1 MQQAQQTNP
10 NQPLPPGWAAHWDAA
25 AGRTVFVETA
35 TGRTQLNPPIMS
47 AGPPQAYPQ
56 QTPGYQYPQQPASN
70 GLGPNNLPQ
79 TPPPPGPSAGVQPPK
94 TKRVYAANQAQAYY
108 GGEGGG
114 GGAGLPPMD
123 NNHSYQQ
130 GNLPASAQ
138 FTPAANNFFTPGQ
151 PQIGQAPAI
160 PPNQAFQPTSYDH
173 HQQQPQGSHYPQQ
186 SQYPTPANP
195 QAYADPVGDLSQQFQ
210 GMGMGQKAYSF
221 STANLVGMVPNPQL
235 LQAPPPAIRLP
246 PGVCITQNP
255 LANSDPSY
263 QRCTMNA
270 IPTSEGLLKKSKIPL
285 ALIITPYR
293 SIQSGEPEV
302 PVVTDTVIARCR
314 RCRTYINPY
323 VTFIEGGTRW
333 KCCMCNLSNEVPQL
347 FDFDRLTNQ
356 PADRWQRAELN
367 HSVVEFVAPT
377 EYMVRPPQAPTYVFL
392 IDVSYA
398 AVSSGMVATAART
411 LLETLDRIP
420 NEESRTRIAI
430 IAVDSSLHFFS
441 LTANSSEPSM
451 LVVGDVEDVFLPMA
465 SDLLVNL
472 TETRPAIE
480 TLASKLNDMFKDSH
494 CMGNAMGP
502 ALQAAYKLISH
513 IGGKIMVL
521 SASLPS
527 LGPGAL
533 KAREDPKVL
542 GTSKES
548 SLLQAA
554 TGFYKSFAIDCSR
567 SQVSVDMWLF
577 SSVYAD
583 VASLSCLPRYTG
595 GNTYFYPAFNAARAE
610 DALKFAH
617 EFGQVLASPI
627 ALEAVMRVRA
637 SRGIRLS
644 AFHGN
649 FFVRS
654 TDLLALPAVPMDQ
667 SYAIELL
674 IEDPISMPFVVFQT
688 GVLHTTS
695 SGERRIR
702 VITTALPTTSS
713 IADLYATADPV
724 AIATLLANKAVERSM
739 QARLE
744 DARDA
749 VTNKLVD
756 ILGTYKA
763 TMTAAGTGPSP
774 QLVISENMKILPLLL
789 LGLLKH
795 VGLRQSS
802 QIPSDVR
809 AYAQA
814 LLTTLPSQ
822 LLVPYL
828 YPTLYSLH
836 NMPKECGTVGEQG
849 VILPPQLNAS
859 SEKLERHGLFL
870 IEDSQNIFLWVG
882 REAVPQ
888 LVNDVFD
895 LPNYQALR
903 GGKATLP
910 LLENQFSQR
919 VNAIIGKIRESRRGA
934 YYPHLYVVK
943 EDGEPSLR
951 IWALSLLVEDRQDAL
966 PSYHQYVNALKD
978 KVNSGS
984 F

>member
-1 MQQAQQTNP
+1 MQQAQQPNP

-25 AGRTVFVETA
+25 SARTVFVAQSTHHE
-35 TGRTQLNPPIMS
+35 R
-47 AGPPQAYPQ
+47 GPPQAYQQQ
-56 QTPGYQYPQQPASN
+56 QTPGYQYPQQQASN
-70 GLGPNNLPQ
+70 GLGGNNLPQ
-79 TPPPPGPSAGVQPPK
+79 TPPPPPGPSAGVQPPK
-94 TKRVYAANQAQAYY
+94 AKRVYAANQAQAYY
-108 GGEGGG
+108 GGD
-114 GGAGLPPMD
+114 GAGPPPID
-123 NNHSYQQ
+123 NQSYQQ
-130 GNLPASAQ
+130 GNPAASAQ
-138 FTPAANNFFTPGQ
+138 FTPAGNSFFTPGQ
-151 PQIGQAPAI
+151 PQIGQPPAPL
-160 PPNQAFQPTSYDH
+160 PNQAFQPTSYDH
-173 HQQQPQGSHYPQQ
+173 QQQQGSHYPQQ
-186 SQYPTPANP
+186 PQYAGPANP
-195 QAYADPVGDLSQQFQ
+195 QSYADPVGDLSQQTQ
-210 GMGMGQKAYSF
+210 GMVLILNSQPGRHGPKPSA
-221 STANLVGMVPNPQL
+221 APNPTPRHQI
-235 LQAPPPAIRLP
+235 AAW
-246 PGVCITQNP
+246 
-255 LANSDPSY
+255 ANSDPSY

-293 SIQSGEPEV
+293 SIQAGEPEV
-302 PVVTDTVIARCR
+302 PVITDTVIARCR

-347 FDFDRLTNQ
+347 FDFDRQTNQ

-451 LVVGDVEDVFLPMA
+451 LVVGDVDDVFLPMA

-480 TLASKLNDMFKDSH
+480 TLATKLNDMFKDSH

-756 ILGTYKA
+756 ILGSLSSLPLTLSLTKFMEILTSFLVSSHSIIAYKA

-774 QLVISENMKILPLLL
+774 QLVISENLKILPLLL

-795 VGLRQSS
+795 
-802 QIPSDVR
+802 
-809 AYAQA
+809 
-814 LLTTLPSQ
+814 
-822 LLVPYL
+822 
-828 YPTLYSLH
+828 
-836 NMPKECGTVGEQG
+836 CGTVGEQG

-888 LVNDVFD
+888 LVTDVFD

-903 GGKATLP
+903 GGKVQ
-910 LLENQFSQR
+910 NQFSQR
-919 VNAIIGKIRESRRGA
+919 VNAIIGKIRESRRGP

-978 KVNSGS
+978 KVNGGS

>member
-1 MQQAQQTNP
+1 MQQAQQPNP

-25 AGRTVFVETA
+25 SARTVFVETA
-35 TGRTQLNPPIMS
+35 TGRSQLNPPIMN
-47 AGPPQAYPQ
+47 AAPPQAYQQQ
-56 QTPGYQYPQQPASN
+56 QTPGYQYPQQQASN
-70 GLGPNNLPQ
+70 GLGGNNLPQ
-79 TPPPPGPSAGVQPPK
+79 TPPPPPGPSAGVQPPK
-94 TKRVYAANQAQAYY
+94 AKRVYAANQAQAYY
-108 GGEGGG
+108 GGD
-114 GGAGLPPMD
+114 GAGPPPID
-123 NNHSYQQ
+123 NQSYQQ
-130 GNLPASAQ
+130 GNPAASAQ
-138 FTPAANNFFTPGQ
+138 FTPAGNSFFTPGQ
-151 PQIGQAPAI
+151 PQIGQPPAPL
-160 PPNQAFQPTSYDH
+160 PNQAFQPTPYD
-173 HQQQPQGSHYPQQ
+173 HQQQQGSHYPQQ
-186 SQYPTPANP
+186 PQYAGPANP
-195 QAYADPVGDLSQQFQ
+195 QSYADPVGDLSQQFQ
-210 GMGMGQKAYSF
+210 GMGMGQKPYSF
-221 STANLVGMVPNPQL
+221 STVNLVGMVPNPQL
-235 LQAPPPAIRLP
+235 LQTPPPAIRLP

-293 SIQSGEPEV
+293 SIQAGEPEV
-302 PVVTDTVIARCR
+302 PVITDTVIARCR

-347 FDFDRLTNQ
+347 FDFDRQTNQ

-451 LVVGDVEDVFLPMA
+451 LVVGDVDDVFLPMA

-480 TLASKLNDMFKDSH
+480 TLATKLNDMFKDSH

-774 QLVISENMKILPLLL
+774 QLVISENLKILPLLL

-814 LLTTLPSQ
+814 LLTTLPCQ

-888 LVNDVFD
+888 LVTDVFD

-919 VNAIIGKIRESRRGA
+919 VNAIIGKIRESRRGP

-978 KVNSGS
+978 KVNGGS

>member
-1 MQQAQQTNP
+1 MQH
-10 NQPLPPGWAAHWDAA
+10 NQMNQGPPLPPGWVSQWDAA
-25 AGRTVFVETA
+25 SGRPVFVETA
-35 TGRTQLNPPIMS
+35 TGHVQAHPPTESQSYQQM
-47 AGPPQAYPQ
+47 PPSQMGFAPQ
-56 QTPGYQYPQQPASN
+56 GQPMN
-70 GLGPNNLPQ
+70 GAPNLPMS
-79 TPPPPGPSAGVQPPK
+79 PPPGTNDGAGNHPRS
-94 TKRVYAANQAQAYY
+94 KRVYASNQAQAYY
-108 GGEGGG
+108 GDA
-114 GGAGLPPMD
+114 GGAGPPGAPQ
-123 NNHSYQQ
+123 YQST
-130 GNLPASAQ
+130 A
-138 FTPAANNFFTPGQ
+138 GQ
-151 PQIGQAPAI
+151 P
-160 PPNQAFQPTSYDH
+160 
-173 HQQQPQGSHYPQQ
+173 
-186 SQYPTPANP
+186 SQYPPGDGFFAPGEAQAPPFSQFPAQGTQAVPYGQPAPPYSQPGYGAAP
-195 QAYADPVGDLSQQFQ
+195 QQLQQPYPGPNNDAMGDVTHQFQ
-210 GMGMGQKAYSF
+210 SMGMNQKSYPF
-221 STANLVGMVPNPQL
+221 STCNLIGAPLNPQL
-235 LQAPPPAIRLP
+235 LTSPPPAIRLP
-246 PGVCITQNP
+246 PGVCVSQHP
-255 LANSDPSY
+255 LANADPSY
-263 QRCTMNA
+263 KRCTLNA
-270 IPTSEGLLKKSKIPL
+270 IPTSESLLKKSKIPL

-293 SIQSGEPEV
+293 SVQSGEPEV

-347 FDFDRLTNQ
+347 FDYDRTKNE
-356 PADRWQRAELN
+356 PVDRWQRAELN

-392 IDVSYA
+392 IDVSYP

-420 NEESRTRIAI
+420 NEENRTRISI
-430 IAVDSSLHFFS
+430 IAVDTSLHFFS
-441 LTANSSEPSM
+441 LTPGSSEPSM
-451 LVVGDVEDVFLPMA
+451 LVVGDVEDVFLPTA

-472 TETRPAIE
+472 TEARPAIE
-480 TLASKLNDMFKDSH
+480 SLLTRLNDMFKDTH
-494 CMGNAMGP
+494 VVGNAMGP
-502 ALQAAYKLISH
+502 ALQAAYKLVSH

-521 SASLPS
+521 SASLPNV
-527 LGPGAL
+527 GAGAL
-533 KAREDPKVL
+533 KSREDAKIL
-542 GTSKES
+542 GTAKES

-554 TGFYKSFAIDCSR
+554 TGFYKTFAIDCSR

-617 EFGQVLASPI
+617 EFGQVVASPI
-627 ALEAVMRVRA
+627 CLEAVMRVRA

-654 TDLLALPAVPMDQ
+654 TDLLALPAVPVDQ
-667 SYAIELL
+667 SYAIELQ
-674 IEDPISMPFVVFQT
+674 IEDPINMPFVVFQT

-702 VITTALPTTSS
+702 VITLALPTTSS
-713 IADLYATADPV
+713 IADLYATADQV

-739 QARLE
+739 QAKLE

-749 VTNKLVD
+749 VLNKIVD

-763 TMTAAGTGPSP
+763 TMTAAGSGPTP
-774 QLVISENMKILPLLL
+774 QLVISENLKMLPMLL

-802 QIPSDVR
+802 QIPSDMR
-809 AYAQA
+809 SYAQA

-828 YPTLYSLH
+828 YPTFYSLH
-836 NMPKECGTVGEQG
+836 NMPKECGTVGDFG
-849 VILPPQLNAS
+849 VVLPPQLNAT
-859 SEKLERHGLFL
+859 SERLERHGLFL

-882 REAVPQ
+882 RDAVPQ
-888 LVNDVFD
+888 LISDVFD
-895 LPNYQALR
+895 LPSYQDLR
-903 GGKATLP
+903 GGKTTLP
-910 LLENQFSQR
+910 VLDNPFSQR
-919 VNAIIGKIRESRRGA
+919 VTAIVGKIREYRRGP

-951 IWALSLLVEDRQDAL
+951 MWALSLLVEDRQDAL
-966 PSYHQYVNALKD
+966 PSYHQYVTSLKD
-978 KVNSGS
+978 KVNNSS

>member
-1 MQQAQQTNP
+1 MQQTQQTNP
-10 NQPLPPGWAAHWDAA
+10 NQPLPPGWAAHWDPA
-25 AGRTVFVETA
+25 AGRTVFVETS
-35 TGRTQLNPPIMS
+35 TGRSQLNPPLMNA
-47 AGPPQAYPQ
+47 AGPPQAYQ
-56 QTPGYQYPQQPASN
+56 QQQPAGYQYPQGQGSN
-70 GLGPNNLPQ
+70 GLGGPQ
-79 TPPPPGPSAGVQPPK
+79 SPPPPPPPTGPSATNQPPK
-94 TKRVYAANQAQAYY
+94 AKRVYAANQAQAYY
-108 GGEGGG
+108 GADGGG
-114 GGAGLPPMD
+114 MAPPPIGS
-123 NNHSYQQ
+123 NNAYPQQ
-130 GNLPASAQ
+130 GSNQ
-138 FTPAANNFFTPGQ
+138 FTTPAANNFFTPGQ
-151 PQIGQAPAI
+151 AQ
-160 PPNQAFQPTSYDH
+160 PNQAFQQ
-173 HQQQPQGSHYPQQ
+173 QQQPSYDQQHSQQPYPQPQ
-186 SQYPTPANP
+186 SQYASSPNNNNQPS
-195 QAYADPVGDLSQQFQ
+195 AYMASDPVGDLSQQFQ
-210 GMGMGQKAYSF
+210 GMGMGQKGYSF
-221 STANLVGMVPNPQL
+221 STTNLVGMVPNPQL
-235 LQAPPPAIRLP
+235 VNAPPPAIRLP

-270 IPTSEGLLKKSKIPL
+270 IPTSEGLLKKSKLPL

-293 SIQSGEPEV
+293 TIQSGETEV

-420 NEESRTRIAI
+420 NEESRTRVAI

-480 TLASKLNDMFKDSH
+480 SLATKLNDMFKDSH

-554 TGFYKSFAIDCSR
+554 TGFYKTFAIDCSR

-595 GNTYFYPAFNAARAE
+595 GNTYFYPAFNAARSE

-617 EFGQVLASPI
+617 EFAQVLASPI

-637 SRGIRLS
+637 SRGVRLS

-774 QLVISENMKILPLLL
+774 QLVISENLKILPLLL

-814 LLTTLPSQ
+814 LLTTLPCQ

-849 VILPPQLNAS
+849 VILPPQLNAT

-888 LVNDVFD
+888 LVTDVFD

-919 VNAIIGKIRESRRGA
+919 VNAIIGKIRESRRGP

>member
-1 MQQAQQTNP
+1 MQSFQSQSNP
-10 NQPLPPGWAAHWDAA
+10 NQPLPPGWVAHWDANNA
-25 AGRTVFVETA
+25 RTVFVDTA
-35 TGRTQLNPPIMS
+35 TGQSQLHPPLINPPS
-47 AGPPQAYPQ
+47 SQ
-56 QTPGYQYPQQPASN
+56 QPGYQYPQPSN
-70 GLGPNNLPQ
+70 GLDIPPTQ
-79 TPPPPGPSAGVQPPK
+79 SPPPNSSPATQPSKA
-94 TKRVYAANQAQAYY
+94 KRVYAANQAQAYY
-108 GGEGGG
+108 GQS
-114 GGAGLPPMD
+114 AGFQQQID
-123 NNHSYQQ
+123 NNNYQT
-130 GNLPASAQ
+130 NLQSVPQS
-138 FTPAANNFFTPGQ
+138 NNFYPTGPPPVPLTNQPFSSPSFGQ
-151 PQIGQAPAI
+151 PQPNSLQPAYGS
-160 PPNQAFQPTSYDH
+160 QTA
-173 HQQQPQGSHYPQQ
+173 HQGFVS
-186 SQYPTPANP
+186 
-195 QAYADPVGDLSQQFQ
+195 ADPMGDINQRFQ
-210 GMGMGQKAYSF
+210 AMAINQKPHSYS
-221 STANLVGMVPNPQL
+221 SINLLGMVPTPQNL
-235 LQAPPPAIRLP
+235 STPPPEIRLP
-246 PGVCITQNP
+246 QGVCITQNP
-255 LANSDPSY
+255 LGNADPSY
-263 QRCTMNA
+263 KRCTLNA
-270 IPTSEGLLKKSKIPL
+270 IPTSENLLKKSQIPL

-293 SIQSGEPEV
+293 SVQSGEPEV

-323 VTFIEGGTRW
+323 VTFIEGGARW

-347 FDFDRLTNQ
+347 FDYDRQTNQ
-356 PADRWQRAELN
+356 PVDRWRRAELN

-392 IDVSYA
+392 IDVSYP

-441 LTANSSEPSM
+441 LTANSTEPSM
-451 LVVGDVEDVFLPMA
+451 LVVGDVEDVFLPKA

-480 TLASKLNDMFKDSH
+480 ALVTRLNDMFKDTHSI
-494 CMGNAMGP
+494 GNVMGP
-502 ALQAAYKLISH
+502 ALQAAYKLISN

-527 LGPGAL
+527 FGPGAL
-533 KAREDPKVL
+533 KVREDPKIL

-554 TGFYKSFAIDCSR
+554 TGFYKTFAIDCSR
-567 SQVSVDMWLF
+567 AQVSVDMWLF

-595 GNTYFYPAFNAARAE
+595 GNTYFYPAFNAARSE

-617 EFGQVLASPI
+617 EFGQVLTSPI

-654 TDLLALPAVPMDQ
+654 TDLLALPAVAMDQ
-667 SYAIELL
+667 SYAIELQ
-674 IEDPISMPFVVFQT
+674 IEDPISVPFVVFQT

-702 VITTALPTTSS
+702 VITLALPTTSS

-724 AIATLLANKAVERSM
+724 AITTLLANKAVERSM

-756 ILGTYKA
+756 ILGSYKT
-763 TMTAAGTGPSP
+763 TMTAAGTGASA
-774 QLVISENMKILPLLL
+774 QLVISENLKTLPLMF

-802 QIPSDVR
+802 QIPSDMR

-822 LLVPYL
+822 LLIPYL
-828 YPTLYSLH
+828 CPTLYSLH
-836 NMPKECGTVGEQG
+836 NMPKECGTVGEHG
-849 VILPPQLNAS
+849 VILPQPLNAS
-859 SEKLERHGLFL
+859 SERLERHGLFL

-882 REAVPQ
+882 RDAVPQ
-888 LVNDVFD
+888 LIIDVFD
-895 LPNYQALR
+895 LPNYQELR

-910 LLENQFSQR
+910 ILENQFSQR
-919 VNAIIGKIRESRRGA
+919 VNAIVGKIRESRRGP

-943 EDGEPSLR
+943 EDGEPSLK
-951 IWALSLLVEDRQDAL
+951 IWALSMFVEDRQDAL
-966 PSYHQYVNALKD
+966 PSYHQYINTLKD
-978 KVNSGS
+978 KVNNGS